1 MKTKKRLLSV
11 LLSLVLALSCFTA
24 LMNITAG
31 ADEIGNEVVYG
42 IGGAKHQGTFV
53 GSATAEDSDVFELH
67 TITAEDGDT
76 VSDYSQIT
84 VDRGK
89 DNGRPNVMNTWH
101 TTLPESSTVKRDG
114 TFAENTKGINY
125 FTLRNSYVQK
135 KTVKEYSVV
144 TMVRS
149 FNKASSARIGFY
161 SENGCVFGMYF
172 TGQQDGGVAPYAFV
186 STPSQLWTEKKSSL
200 YTGKVLYPN
209 ANTGHVLVKLRLE
222 YSDEKLS
229 SVSWTVDVYK
239 SPNKGYES
247 DGYTVLDTA
256 SVKYLEQHAIDRS
269 GNEVTQISG
278 TITSDMLENTYKAK
292 LSEMKDSA
300 EVTLNS
306 DNAVPMFISG
316 GPYSNNHFYQ
326 DLVECKY
333 TLDYKKTAE
342 NLKEIYGIFE
352 NKKSLETA
360 LYFLHTYSE
369 CTEEIREECKNELSK
384 IDGYIADSFSG
395 SNVSV
400 SQILEIY
407 GNINGRAYKQ
417 ILSEGALNAVNTAY
431 DRLRPR
437 ADGASIKSNSE
448 ENISFYALRPAF
460 FDGDKPSAENVAAV
474 KAFGAVMDYYESV
487 AATGNE
493 LTKENAAY
501 KTEKKYSDGN
511 KANID
516 ADLNFSL
523 DSSIN
528 VKFEEQWDTLIS
540 ARFYVT
546 YIVNGKEYTVYSNN
560 EISNPVPVSDFTAG
574 TCVRSVNGVMD
585 SIISLIV
592 KNYDKYKGYKGSAV
606 KDSDGNTY
614 DFYSAMALE
623 DATCGNTEYVK
634 ETRTQTLYFLMS
646 YENVVNSVNGLSAEG
661 DPAVRED
668 TDGPSG
674 TQPEDN
680 W

>member
-31 ADEIGNEVVYG
+31 ADEIGNEIVYG
-42 IGGAKHQGTFV
+42 IGGDKHQGTFV
-53 GSATAEDSDVFELH
+53 GNAAVNDSDVFELH

-89 DNGRPNVMNTWH
+89 GNGRPVESNTWH

-125 FTLRNSYVQK
+125 FTLKNSYVQK

-144 TMVRS
+144 AMVRS
-149 FNKASSARIGFY
+149 FNKGNSARIGFY
-161 SENGCVFGMYF
+161 SENGCVFGLYF
-172 TGQQDGGVAPYAFV
+172 TGQSDGGVAPYAFV

-209 ANTGHVLVKLRLE
+209 ANTGHVLVKLSLE
-222 YSDEKLS
+222 YSGQKLS
-229 SVSWTVDVYK
+229 SVLWTVDVYQ
-239 SPNKGYES
+239 SPNKNYNA
-247 DGYTVLDTA
+247 DGYTVSDTA
-256 SVKYLEQHAIDRS
+256 SVKYLEKHAIDRS

-278 TITSDMLENTYKAK
+278 TVTSDMLENTYKAK
-292 LSEMKDSA
+292 LSEMQDST
-300 EVTLNS
+300 EVSLNS
-306 DNAVPMFISG
+306 ENAVPMFISG

-326 DLVECKY
+326 DFVECKY

-369 CTEEIREECKNELSK
+369 CTEGIRNECKNELLK
-384 IDGYIADSFSG
+384 NDKYIADSFSG
-395 SNVSV
+395 SGISV
-400 SQILEIY
+400 AQILETY
-407 GNINGRAYKQ
+407 GSISDGTYKQ
-417 ILSEGALNAVNTAY
+417 ILSESALNAVNTAY

-448 ENISFYALRPAF
+448 QNLSFYSLRPVF

-493 LTKENAAY
+493 LTKENASF
-501 KTEKKYSDGN
+501 KTEKKYSGGN
-511 KANID
+511 TANID
-516 ADLNFSL
+516 ADLNFAL

-528 VKFEEQWDTLIS
+528 IKFEEQWDTLVS
-540 ARFYVT
+540 ARFYIT
-546 YIVNGKEYTVYSNN
+546 YLVDGKEYTVYSNN
-560 EISNPVPVSDFTAG
+560 EISNPVAAVSFTAG

-585 SIISLIV
+585 SIISLIG
-592 KNYDKYKGYKGSAV
+592 KNYDKYKGYKGSTV
-606 KDSDGNTY
+606 KDNDGNTY
-614 DFYSAMALE
+614 DFYSAMTLE
-623 DATCGNTEYVK
+623 DATCGNTEYLK

-668 TDGPSG
+668 TEEPSG